1 MTRGFAIALFLF
13 AAVPAEAAVR
23 NYFAPELDGARLDAC
38 LTGETSCGK
47 PAADAFC
54 KAQGFTEA
62 LIFQRETGGVPTKR
76 LDSGEICEGGGCTAF
91 KQIKCFSP
99 GDTAA
104 AGQQ

>member
-1 MTRGFAIALFLF
+1 MTRFLAITLFVL
-13 AAVPAEAAVR
+13 AASSAEAAVR

-38 LTGETSCGK
+38 LSGETTCGK

-54 KAQGFTEA
+54 KAQGFSEA
-62 LIFQRETGGVPTKR
+62 LIFQRETGVSTKR
-76 LDSGEICEGGGCTAF
+76 LDSGEICEGGNCIAF

-104 AGQQ
+104 AAAQN

>member
-1 MTRGFAIALFLF
+1 MIRFLASTLFLL
-13 AAVPAEAAVR
+13 AASPVEAAVR
-23 NYFAPELDGARLDAC
+23 NYFAPEWDGTRLDAC
-38 LTGETSCGK
+38 LTAATTCGK

-62 LIFQRETGGVPTKR
+62 LIFQREAGSSTKR
-76 LDSGEICEGGGCTAF
+76 LHSGEICEGDGCTAF

-104 AGQQ
+104 ASQN